1 MVDIELKTP
10 VKDVMANIDK
20 YKCIN
25 REKDLKNL
33 EPGDRISVKI
43 GTDEKITSMIYI
55 GYKDEN
61 YTGTNPER
69 LYCNV
74 PEDYRIEEH
83 KPILVWNISD
93 MHTDF
98 PDECRLR
105 FNSYYLNTK
114 KIKPTSKKYQAI
126 KYIID
131 GCSESS
137 LEYLK
142 NESPE
147 FTQENLDSENIKT
160 RSSEIAL
167 NTAKRLISEGKKPYI
182 SLIRGKEAE
191 GVGYREILK
200 SNILKDIN
208 FWQMY
213 IVCCCEGTVY
223 DPQLGRPLSIDHYMN
238 DVFKNEIDM
247 MLAKDTNET
256 IEIIKKA

>member
-20 YKCIN
+20 YKCIKC
-25 REKDLKNL
+25 EDDLKKL
-33 EPGDRISVKI
+33 VPGNRISVKI
-43 GTDEKITSMIYI
+43 GTDEEKSSMIYI

-61 YTGTNPER
+61 YSGTNPER
-69 LYCNV
+69 LYCEV

-98 PDECRLR
+98 PDVCTLR

-114 KIKPTSKKYQAI
+114 EIRPTSKKYQTI
-126 KYIID
+126 KYLID

-142 NESPE
+142 NESTE

-167 NTAKRLISEGKKPYI
+167 NTAKRLISEGKKPYL

-191 GVGYREILK
+191 GVGYREMLK